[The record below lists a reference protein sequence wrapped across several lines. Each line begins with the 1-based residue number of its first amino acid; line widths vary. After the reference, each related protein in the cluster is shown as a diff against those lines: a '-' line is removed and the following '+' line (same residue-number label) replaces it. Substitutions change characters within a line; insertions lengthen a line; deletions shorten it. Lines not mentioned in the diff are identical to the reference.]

1 VRAIPAGRGSYRREL
16 PDVREVKEECDD
28 DEDEGGNERGADS
41 VRGAGREDS
50 LPANDRST
58 LGGGEDCARGGG
70 GGACA

>member
-1 VRAIPAGRGSYRREL
+1 MRAIPGGRGSYRREL
-16 PDVREVKEECDD
+16 PDVREVKEKCDD

-58 LGGGEDCARGGG
+58 LGGEDCARGGG